1 MTGKEKLKLPQV
13 LAEIGCSR
21 AAFYRW
27 RARGLAPKCSKIPSG
42 EIRVSREDLDAW
54 WASREEVA

>member
-1 MTGKEKLKLPQV
+1 MAPQEKLKLPEV
-13 LAEIGCSR
+13 LAEIGISR

-27 RARGLAPKCSKIPSG
+27 RARGLAPTCRNLPSG
-42 EIRVSREDLDAW
+42 EIRVLRADLDAW